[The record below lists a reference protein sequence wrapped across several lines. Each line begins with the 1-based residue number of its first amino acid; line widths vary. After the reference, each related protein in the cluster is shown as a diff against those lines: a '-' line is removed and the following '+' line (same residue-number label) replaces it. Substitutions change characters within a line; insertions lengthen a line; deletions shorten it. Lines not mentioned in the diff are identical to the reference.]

1 LKKFSKRP
9 DYWLSSKHTP
19 TGGTAG
25 RGGDADVVDGF
36 TLDVCNHQKFHTTR
50 GHNSCT
56 KNKQQSYFILTGQS
70 DYWTRASFSIKQGI
84 LRLPL
89 SHNVHGEA
97 DEAC

>member
-1 LKKFSKRP
+1 VGLLVEGVMLMLLMDSPLMYVITRNFIQ
-9 DYWLSSKHTP
+9 LVGI
-19 TGGTAG
+19 TG
-25 RGGDADVVDGF
+25 
-36 TLDVCNHQKFHTTR
+36 
-50 GHNSCT
+50 CT

-70 DYWTRASFSIKQGI
+70 DYWTRVYFSIKQGI